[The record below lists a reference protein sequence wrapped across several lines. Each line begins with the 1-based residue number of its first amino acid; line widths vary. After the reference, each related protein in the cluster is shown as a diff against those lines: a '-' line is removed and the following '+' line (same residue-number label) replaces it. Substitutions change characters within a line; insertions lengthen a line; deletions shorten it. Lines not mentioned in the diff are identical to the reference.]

1 MNPWRLLFICFAR
14 STVRRFLVFPIWT
27 LPETRRCQP
36 AVRKGSLAWIPSP
49 NLHWPVFHWRHWK
62 LISNLFSIII
72 PRSPAFLCCCSSL
85 PFVAF
90 QASLLLNNY
99 AQKNFPRGIRLNFF
113 KIKKK
118 KSFFINELYGQFVSG
133 LTCFCSPAYWFAKI
147 LFEIWP
153 SMPWTSFCKLLIY

>member
-14 STVRRFLVFPIWT
+14 GTVHGFLVFPIWT
-27 LPETRRCQP
+27 LPETRQCQP

-49 NLHWPVFHWRHWK
+49 NLHWPVFRWRHWK
-62 LISNLFSIII
+62 LVSNLFSIII

-99 AQKNFPRGIRLNFF
+99 AKKNFPRGIRLNFF

-118 KSFFINELYGQFVSG
+118 SPCLLMNCMESLCLGWPVFVVPPIDLPRYCLKYDLICLELPFVS
-133 LTCFCSPAYWFAKI
+133 Y
-147 LFEIWP
+147 
-153 SMPWTSFCKLLIY
+153 